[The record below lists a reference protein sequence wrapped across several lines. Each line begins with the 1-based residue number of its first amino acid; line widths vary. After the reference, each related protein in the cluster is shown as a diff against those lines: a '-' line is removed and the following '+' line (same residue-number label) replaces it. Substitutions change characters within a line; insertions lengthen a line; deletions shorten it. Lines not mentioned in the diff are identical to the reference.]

1 MSSVLCS
8 ASLTSLV
15 RSLQSLASPNA
26 DPPLTSPP
34 LPTRIYTPASPL
46 AQPAQLW
53 RDMATD
59 LWAGR
64 ELAWRLAVRD
74 ISAQYRQSALGV
86 LWALIIPL
94 ANTAVWLFLTGS
106 KVVQVA
112 ATPVPYPVF
121 VFTGTLLWS
130 ILIDALNAPLMQV
143 NANKALLAKI
153 NFPREALIVSG
164 VYQTLFNAAIK
175 LGILLLVLPFL
186 GVHPGWGGL
195 LIPMGLLSLVLTG
208 TALGLLITPLG
219 VLYGDIGRG
228 IPLITQ
234 FLMYLSPV
242 VFPLAS
248 TGWTATLMR
257 LSPLTPL
264 ILNARAWFTGQP
276 PELLG
281 EWALTLGGS
290 VLLLLVV
297 WLVYRLSMP
306 ILIERMSA

>member
-1 MSSVLCS
+1 M
-8 ASLTSLV
+8 
-15 RSLQSLASPNA
+15 LA
-26 DPPLTSPP
+26 
-34 LPTRIYTPASPL
+34 
-46 AQPAQLW
+46 
-53 RDMATD
+53 D

-112 ATPVPYPVF
+112 PTAIPYPVF

-130 ILIDALNAPLMQV
+130 ILIDALNAPLQQV

-175 LGILLLVLPFL
+175 LGILLLVLPVL

-195 LIPMGLLSLVLTG
+195 LIPVGLLSLVLTG
-208 TALGLLITPLG
+208 TAVGLALTPLG

-242 VFPLAS
+242 VFPMAN

-257 LSPLTPL
+257 LNPLTPL

-276 PELLG
+276 AQLHG
-281 EWALTLGGS
+281 EWTLAVGSS
-290 VLLLLVV
+290 VLLLLLV
-297 WLVYRLSMP
+297 WLVYRLAMP

>member
-1 MSSVLCS
+1 MSVNEL
-8 ASLTSLV
+8 
-15 RSLQSLASPNA
+15 
-26 DPPLTSPP
+26 PLRT
-34 LPTRIYTPASPL
+34 YTPESEL
-46 AQPAQLW
+46 AHPQRLLRSMW
-53 RDMATD
+53 SE
-59 LWAGR
+59 LLAGR

-74 ISAQYRQSALGV
+74 ISAQYRQSVLGV

-112 ATPVPYPVF
+112 ATSVPYPVF

-130 ILIDALNAPLMQV
+130 ILIDGLNAPLQQV

-153 NFPREALIVSG
+153 NFPREALILTG
-164 VYQTLFNAAIK
+164 IYQTLFNGAIK
-175 LGILLLVLPFL
+175 VGILLLALPFL

-195 LIPMGLLSLVLTG
+195 LIPVGLFSLVLTG
-208 TALGLLITPLG
+208 TAVGLLLTPLG

-242 VFPLAS
+242 VFPLAT
-248 TGWTATLMR
+248 TGWTAQLMR
-257 LSPLTPL
+257 LNPLTPL

-276 PELLG
+276 IQLMG
-281 EWALTLGGS
+281 EWGLAVGAS
-290 VLLLLVV
+290 AVLLLLV
-297 WLVYRLSMP
+297 WMVYRLAMP

>member
-1 MSSVLCS
+1 
-8 ASLTSLV
+8 LTT
-15 RSLQSLASPNA
+15 N
-26 DPPLTSPP
+26 P

-46 AQPAQLW
+46 AQPGLLW
-53 RDMATD
+53 REMLQD

-94 ANTAVWLFLTGS
+94 SDTAVWLFLTGS

-153 NFPREALIVSG
+153 NFPREALILSG
-164 VYQTLFNAAIK
+164 IYQTLFNGAIK
-175 LGILLLVLPFL
+175 LGI
-186 GVHPGWGGL
+186 
-195 LIPMGLLSLVLTG
+195 
-208 TALGLLITPLG
+208 
-219 VLYGDIGRG
+219 
-228 IPLITQ
+228 
-234 FLMYLSPV
+234 
-242 VFPLAS
+242 
-248 TGWTATLMR
+248 
-257 LSPLTPL
+257 
-264 ILNARAWFTGQP
+264 
-276 PELLG
+276 
-281 EWALTLGGS
+281 
-290 VLLLLVV
+290 LLVV
-297 WLVYRLSMP
+297 WLVYRLAMP